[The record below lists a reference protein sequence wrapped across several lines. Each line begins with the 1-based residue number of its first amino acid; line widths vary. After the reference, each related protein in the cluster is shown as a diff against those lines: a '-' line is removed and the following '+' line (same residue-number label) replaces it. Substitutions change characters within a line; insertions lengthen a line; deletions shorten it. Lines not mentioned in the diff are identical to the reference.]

1 MAFDYK
7 SLLGKNMTPGQN
19 WGQLAATYFSNN
31 NKESNRSRNAL
42 IAMLGFNAIENKR
55 QNAVLKNLQELDD
68 NKTVAIAKA
77 QAEYNNRAKIL
88 EAQEGI
94 KKLGAYKHF
103 DTDAEAWFNNP
114 ANQQENFDPLDYED
128 VNSPLYNSKRKAK
141 QRYID
146 EVLMPKHDSKYY
158 KIDKNIQ
165 TFEEYSKPVKDYFKA
180 QSALASSPGK
190 TSLVH
195 KGLNFIGIGSD
206 KKYIDEVNRTKAIVD
221 KYNDR
226 RTTKDIGKIYA
237 TDYDDNFK
245 LKNAYTIATA
255 TPKDGT
261 FMYKGERVT
270 AKEYKDETGRD
281 VSVGMLPSEI
291 EAGRIYSEGQFRRSE
306 MYKELKTS
314 SAKNE
319 ALKIF
324 KGLDEKERT
333 EEEVLGIVNT
343 ATVIDA
349 INTREQL
356 FNSYKE
362 SDEEFNKRKPKA
374 DSYET
379 DTVYKEA
386 LAVWKKER
394 DDAYSRGGAKYAA
407 AREASGYNVTLLEK
421 YESQIDQFVDYQIDV
436 TQQAELIDLKDDP
449 KTKED
454 ESLQAISQQQFEDFR
469 AQRKNELI
477 AKFASSKMLENDKMA
492 DILEGSFERSI
503 SSLDNWLVSSDGEK
517 VVQTFKDD
525 YEEKNPG
532 KQIAITRA
540 TEIVRQQRMRQ
551 LTQGYINNLASFG
564 INVPGIEFNVA
575 DDIDEILK
583 DE

>member
-19 WGQLAATYFSNN
+19 WGQLAAAYFSSN
-31 NKESNRSRNAL
+31 NKDTKKRRNAL
-42 IAMLGFNAIENKR
+42 IAMLGFNAVESKR
-55 QNAVLKNLQELDD
+55 QNDVLKNLQELED

-94 KKLGAYKHF
+94 KKLGAYKYF
-103 DTDAEAWFNNP
+103 DADADAWFNNP
-114 ANQQENFDPLDYED
+114 ANQQEGFDPLDYED

-146 EVLMPKHDSKYY
+146 EVLMPRHDSKYY

-221 KYNDR
+221 KYNER
-226 RTTKDIGKIYA
+226 RTTKDIGKIFA

-255 TPKDGT
+255 TPKGKTFPKGT
-261 FMYKGERVT
+261 
-270 AKEYKDETGRD
+270 A
-281 VSVGMLPSEI
+281 VGMLPSEI
-291 EAGRIYSEGQFRRSE
+291 EAGQLYTEGQFRRSE
-306 MYKELKTS
+306 MFKELKTS

-324 KGLDEKERT
+324 KGLAENERT
-333 EEEVLGIVNT
+333 EEEVLSIVNT

-356 FNSYKE
+356 FNSYKN

-379 DTVYKEA
+379 DTLYKKA
-386 LAVWKKER
+386 LAGWNNER
-394 DDAYSRGGAKYAA
+394 DAAYSRGGAKYAA
-407 AREASGYNVTLLEK
+407 TRKAAGYNVTLLEE
-421 YESQIDQFVDYQIDV
+421 YESQIDQFIDYQIDV
-436 TQQAELIDLKDDP
+436 TQQAELIGLEDDP
-449 KTKED
+449 DTKED
-454 ESLQAISQQQFEDFR
+454 ESLQAISQEQFEEFR
-469 AQRKNELI
+469 AQRKNELL
-477 AKFASSKMLENDKMA
+477 AKFASAKMLENDKMA
-492 DILEGSFERSI
+492 SILEGSFEKSI
-503 SSLDNWLVSSDGEK
+503 SGLDTWLVSSDGDK
-517 VVQTFKDD
+517 VVQTFKDN

-532 KQIAITRA
+532 KQMSITRA
-540 TEIVRQQRMRQ
+540 TELVRQQRMRQ
-551 LTQGYINNLASFG
+551 LTQGYINNLSSFG
-564 INVPGIEFNVA
+564 INVPGVEFKV
-575 DDIDEILK
+575 DDDLDEILE
-583 DE
+583 D

>member
-19 WGQLAATYFSNN
+19 WGQLAAAYFSSN
-31 NKESNRSRNAL
+31 NKESKKSRNAL
-42 IAMLGFNAIENKR
+42 IAMLGFNAVESKR

-68 NKTVAIAKA
+68 NKTVAIAKS

-88 EAQEGI
+88 EAQDGI
-94 KKLGAYKHF
+94 KKLGAYKYF
-103 DTDAEAWFNNP
+103 DADADAWFDNP
-114 ANQQENFDPLDYED
+114 ANQQEGFDPLDYED

-146 EVLMPKHDSKYY
+146 EVLMPRHDSKYY

-226 RTTKDIGKIYA
+226 RTTKDIGKIYS

-306 MYKELKTS
+306 MFKELKSS

-324 KGLDEKERT
+324 KELDEKERT
-333 EEEVLGIVNT
+333 EEKVLGIVNT

-356 FNSYKE
+356 FNSYKN

-374 DSYET
+374 DNYET
-379 DTVYKEA
+379 DTLYEED
-386 LAVWKKER
+386 LAVWNKER
-394 DDAYSRGGAKYAA
+394 DAAYSRGGAKYAA
-407 AREASGYNVTLLEK
+407 TRKAAGYNVTILEE
-421 YESQIDQFVDYQIDV
+421 YESQIDQFIDYQIDV
-436 TQQAELIDLKDDP
+436 TQQAELIGLEDDP
-449 KTKED
+449 DTKED
-454 ESLQAISQQQFEDFR
+454 ESLQAISQQHFEEFR
-469 AQRKNELI
+469 AQRKNELL

-492 DILEGSFERSI
+492 NILEGSYEKSI
-503 SSLDNWLVSSDGEK
+503 TALDTWLVSSDGEK
-517 VVQTFKDD
+517 VVQSFKDK
-525 YEEKNPG
+525 YVENNPG
-532 KQIAITRA
+532 KQMSMTRA
-540 TEIVRQQRMRQ
+540 TELVRQQRMRQ
-551 LTQGYINNLASFG
+551 LTDGYMNNLASFG
-564 INVPGIEFNVA
+564 INVPGIEFKV
-575 DDIDEILK
+575 DDDLDAIID
-583 DE
+583 

>member
-42 IAMLGFNAIENKR
+42 IAMLGFNAVESKR
-55 QNAVLKNLQELDD
+55 QNAVLKNLQSLDD
-68 NKTVAIAKA
+68 NKTVAIAKS

-94 KKLGAYKHF
+94 KKSGAYKYF
-103 DTDAEAWFNNP
+103 DADADAWFDNP
-114 ANQQENFDPLDYED
+114 ANQQEGFDPLDYED

-146 EVLMPKHDSKYY
+146 EVLMPRHDSKYY

-180 QSALASSPGK
+180 QSALA
-190 TSLVH
+190 
-195 KGLNFIGIGSD
+195 LNFIGIGSD

-226 RTTKDIGKIYA
+226 RTTKDIGKIYS

-255 TPKDGT
+255 TPKGETYPKGT
-261 FMYKGERVT
+261 
-270 AKEYKDETGRD
+270 A
-281 VSVGMLPSEI
+281 VGMLASEI

-306 MYKELKTS
+306 MFKELKTS
-314 SAKNE
+314 SAKSE

-324 KGLDEKERT
+324 KELDEKERT

-386 LAVWKKER
+386 LTVWKQER

-421 YESQIDQFVDYQIDV
+421 YESQIDQFVDYEIDV

-454 ESLQAISQQQFEDFR
+454 ESRQAISQQQFEDFR

-477 AKFASSKMLENDKMA
+477 AKFASSKMLENNKMA
-492 DILEGSFERSI
+492 DILEGSFEKSI
-503 SSLDNWLVSSDGEK
+503 TALDTWLVSSDGDK
-517 VVQTFKDD
+517 VVQTFKDN
-525 YEEKNPG
+525 YEEKNPSE
-532 KQIAITRA
+532 QMSMTRA

-551 LTQGYINNLASFG
+551 LTQGYVNNLASFG
-564 INVPGIEFNVA
+564 INVPGIEFKV
-575 DDIDEILK
+575 DDDLDAIID
-583 DE
+583 

>member
-1 MAFDYK
+1 MAIDYK
-7 SLLGKNMTPGQN
+7 SLLGKDMTPGQN
-19 WGQLAATYFSNN
+19 WGQLAAAYFSNN

-55 QNAVLKNLQELDD
+55 KNTVLKNLQELED
-68 NKTVAIAKA
+68 NQTVAIAKA

-114 ANQQENFDPLDYED
+114 ANQQEGFDPLDYED
-128 VNSPLYNSKRKAK
+128 VNSPLYNSKTKAK

-146 EVLMPKHDSKYY
+146 EVLMPRHDSKYF

-206 KKYIDEVNRTKAIVD
+206 KKYIDEVNRTKEIVD

-226 RTTKDIGKIYA
+226 RTTKDIGKIYS

-255 TPKDGT
+255 TPKDGS
-261 FMYKGERVT
+261 FIYNGQRVT
-270 AKEYKDETGRD
+270 AEEYENQTGRKI
-281 VSVGMLPSEI
+281 SVGMLPSEI
-291 EAGRIYSEGQFRRSE
+291 EAGKIYSEGQFRRSE
-306 MYKELKTS
+306 MFKELKTS

-333 EEEVLGIVNT
+333 EEEVLSIVNT

-356 FNSYKE
+356 FNSYKN
-362 SDEEFNKRKPKA
+362 SDEEFNKRKPKK
-374 DSYET
+374 DQYTSDTLYE
-379 DTVYKEA
+379 EA
-386 LAVWKKER
+386 NIAWEKER
-394 DDAYSRGGAKYAA
+394 DAAYSRGGAKYAA
-407 AREASGYNVTLLEK
+407 AREASGYNVTILEK
-421 YESQIDQFVDYQIDV
+421 YESEIDQFIDYEIDV
-436 TQQAELIDLKDDP
+436 TQQAELIGLEDDP
-449 KTKED
+449 DTKED
-454 ESLQAISQQQFEDFR
+454 ESLKAISQEQFEEFR

-492 DILEGSFERSI
+492 NILEGAYERSI
-503 SSLDNWLVSSDGEK
+503 SGLDNWLVSSDGEK
-517 VVQTFKDD
+517 KALEFKLK
-525 YEEKNPG
+525 YEENNPG
-532 KQIAITRA
+532 KQISITRA
-540 TEIVRQQRMRQ
+540 TEILRQNRMRQ
-551 LTQGYINNLASFG
+551 LTDGYINNLASFG
-564 INVPGIEFNVA
+564 ISIPDVDFKVE

-583 DE
+583 D

>member
-1 MAFDYK
+1 
-7 SLLGKNMTPGQN
+7 
-19 WGQLAATYFSNN
+19 
-31 NKESNRSRNAL
+31 
-42 IAMLGFNAIENKR
+42 
-55 QNAVLKNLQELDD
+55 
-68 NKTVAIAKA
+68 
-77 QAEYNNRAKIL
+77 
-88 EAQEGI
+88 
-94 KKLGAYKHF
+94 
-103 DTDAEAWFNNP
+103 
-114 ANQQENFDPLDYED
+114 
-128 VNSPLYNSKRKAK
+128 
-141 QRYID
+141 
-146 EVLMPKHDSKYY
+146 MPRHDSKYY

-226 RTTKDIGKIYA
+226 RTTKDIGKIYS

-255 TPKDGT
+255 TPKGETYPKGT
-261 FMYKGERVT
+261 
-270 AKEYKDETGRD
+270 A
-281 VSVGMLPSEI
+281 VGMLPSEI
-291 EAGRIYSEGQFRRSE
+291 EAGKFYTEGQFRRSE
-306 MYKELKTS
+306 MFKELKTS
-314 SAKNE
+314 SAKSE

-324 KGLDEKERT
+324 KELDEKERT

-386 LAVWKKER
+386 LTVWKKER

-407 AREASGYNVTLLEK
+407 AREASGYNVTLL
-421 YESQIDQFVDYQIDV
+421 
-436 TQQAELIDLKDDP
+436 
-449 KTKED
+449 
-454 ESLQAISQQQFEDFR
+454 
-469 AQRKNELI
+469 
-477 AKFASSKMLENDKMA
+477 
-492 DILEGSFERSI
+492 
-503 SSLDNWLVSSDGEK
+503 
-517 VVQTFKDD
+517 
-525 YEEKNPG
+525 
-532 KQIAITRA
+532 
-540 TEIVRQQRMRQ
+540 
-551 LTQGYINNLASFG
+551 
-564 INVPGIEFNVA
+564 
-575 DDIDEILK
+575 
-583 DE
+583 